1 MYKKLQNMY
10 TKRTFA
16 VDNHLPVEL
25 FLMDGILKC
34 E

>member
-16 VDNHLPVEL
+16 ADNHLSVEL
-25 FLMDGILKC
+25 FLAVESLKC